1 MNSAQRRQA
10 RREFAHI
17 VSMSANHHRLYRD
30 HDAEVVQAVKWCQ
43 KQFGKGSW
51 RIAEG
56 WARADF
62 KFAREKDAVYFAL
75 KWAS

>member
-17 VSMSANHHRLYRD
+17 VSMSANQHRLYLE
-30 HDAEVVQAVKWCQ
+30 HDAEVARAAKWCQ

-51 RIAEG
+51 RMAER

-62 KFAREKDAVYFAL
+62 KFAREKDAVYFAM
-75 KWAS
+75 KWL